1 MENEEKLGKL
11 SRGFRNALERIIK
24 RCEKANI
31 EYGWDTGFLEEFGL
45 NVYIKKGRGKGEI
58 ILLST
63 ADAKELLDS
72 DFERY
77 VFVEG
82 YRQAVCCYEKGYVEA
97 KVDCIGRMANAS
109 RAVILSSLMGMSY
122 KEVVNKIK
130 EGVDVRLELHEGGDE
145 GVRVSIGKPS
155 KTFLAM
161 VSPIEGEDAVSVRVE
176 GLRMSNNMEAA
187 EELGRVTN
195 SVFFEFGRKR
205 KVNLFVSRHYEI
217 ETRVGETK
225 WSVREKRESKVGFPK
240 FEYDKEPIE
249 LYWHAVSAYKMPLLQ
264 YLAYYQI
271 LEYYFAKYSMLG
283 AKREISNC
291 LKDPKFDVDDDNDIG
306 RIVMCVTGKLGR
318 YVSEN
323 DLLRDTI
330 RGCVSVDEVVSE
342 VSSEPVKEYF
352 KREYRIVSQCR
363 VSEENK
369 EKDIREQLA
378 DRIYDIRCRIVHT
391 KEDDKRGRI
400 MPFTK
405 EEVLLRQFDLPMI
418 ETVAG
423 QVLIAN
429 SRKLSFR

>member
-1 MENEEKLGKL
+1 
-11 SRGFRNALERIIK
+11 
-24 RCEKANI
+24 
-31 EYGWDTGFLEEFGL
+31 
-45 NVYIKKGRGKGEI
+45 
-58 ILLST
+58 
-63 ADAKELLDS
+63 
-72 DFERY
+72 
-77 VFVEG
+77 
-82 YRQAVCCYEKGYVEA
+82 
-97 KVDCIGRMANAS
+97 
-109 RAVILSSLMGMSY
+109 
-122 KEVVNKIK
+122 
-130 EGVDVRLELHEGGDE
+130 
-145 GVRVSIGKPS
+145 
-155 KTFLAM
+155 
-161 VSPIEGEDAVSVRVE
+161 
-176 GLRMSNNMEAA
+176 
-187 EELGRVTN
+187 
-195 SVFFEFGRKR
+195 
-205 KVNLFVSRHYEI
+205 
-217 ETRVGETK
+217 
-225 WSVREKRESKVGFPK
+225 
-240 FEYDKEPIE
+240 
-249 LYWHAVSAYKMPLLQ
+249 
-264 YLAYYQI
+264 
-271 LEYYFAKYSMLG
+271 MLG